1 MKESGVGGVRSWGR
15 DGAWVLGGACI
26 FERVHSWLNRYCR
39 GRHSGRDHRDRPDQP
54 CGMMSPSSDSVLAKS
69 GTMKRT
75 ILAYAFLTA
84 LLIVAIKYFE
94 VSLFTGQISMKL
106 YITAI
111 GILFLAIGALVGL
124 KLRKRQ
130 VRIEKEVV
138 VQYVEKPAEE
148 QVEIGENDLL
158 SARENEVLMH
168 IAKGLTNREI
178 AERLFVSENTIKT
191 HVNNIY
197 SKLGV
202 SRRVQAIARAKEMKI
217 IR

>member
-1 MKESGVGGVRSWGR
+1 MIPS
-15 DGAWVLGGACI
+15 
-26 FERVHSWLNRYCR
+26 
-39 GRHSGRDHRDRPDQP
+39 PDSALP
-54 CGMMSPSSDSVLAKS
+54 KP

-94 VSLFTGQISMKL
+94 VSLFAGQISMQL
-106 YITAI
+106 YVTAI
-111 GILFLAIGALVGL
+111 GVLFLVIGGLVGL

-130 VRIEKEVV
+130 VEKEIVV
-138 VQYVEKPAEE
+138 EYVEKPAAPAAIE
-148 QVEIGENDLL
+148 QAEVAENDLL
-158 SARENEVLMH
+158 SARENEVLLH

-202 SRRVQAIARAKEMKI
+202 SRRTQAIARAREMKI